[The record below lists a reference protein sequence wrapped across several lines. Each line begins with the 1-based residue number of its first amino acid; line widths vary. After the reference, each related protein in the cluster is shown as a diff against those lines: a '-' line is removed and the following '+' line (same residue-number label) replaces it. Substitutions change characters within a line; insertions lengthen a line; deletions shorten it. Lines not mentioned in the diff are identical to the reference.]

1 MNRPQ
6 ASNNLISFPSLVP
19 EVTNLGFN
27 FTASQASVRG
37 NLESREATR
46 LLSLVSL
53 HLRSSFSLVYDH
65 GCATLAFV
73 NNIFH
78 DQNICATS
86 CKSFRER
93 NANFQYSLYL
103 LRRILDQNNRK
114 FGQYGLCFR
123 PKQSYLFKTI
133 NSIFNKVFC
142 GVSSKQR

>member
-1 MNRPQ
+1 MQWVFLKIHPPYR
-6 ASNNLISFPSLVP
+6 
-19 EVTNLGFN
+19 T
-27 FTASQASVRG
+27 
-37 NLESREATR
+37 
-46 LLSLVSL
+46 
-53 HLRSSFSLVYDH
+53 SFSPVYDH

-114 FGQYGLCFR
+114 FGQYGLCFCTQ
-123 PKQSYLFKTI
+123 QSYLFKTI

-142 GVSSKQR
+142 GVSRDDLRSGLKKNCDRGGRQTNHRDEIFSCFLKNICHHNSQ